1 MAEVYTRLSEMG
13 QIFGGGNPI
22 KVYAQKYTAGASDT
36 ITIPGINN
44 LISCVV
50 TGSDVA
56 NPASVAIAANVVTI
70 VTAASDVNNV
80 VILYN

>member
-22 KVYAQKYTAGASDT
+22 KVYAQSYTAAATDT

-50 TGSDVA
+50 TGND
-56 NPASVAIAANVVTI
+56 
-70 VTAASDVNNV
+70 VTAPAGVVVASNVPTITTAVGDVNNV
-80 VILYN
+80 LILYN